1 MRRIALAAFA
11 LIVLAACQ
19 PATTEFT
26 DAERAAIR
34 DTVTQLADAVFAT
47 FRALDVDG
55 FMAPYG
61 SEVIWSENGVLGA
74 NRDSLVGAWSG
85 VFAGIQEVTSGDW
98 GEVHV
103 DVLGPD
109 AAVFTAAFDWTGV
122 DTSEAEVEVAGVWT
136 TIWART
142 DEGWKII
149 HGHESLLPL
158 PPDSI
163 RPR

>member
-1 MRRIALAAFA
+1 MRRIVLAAFA
-11 LIVLAACQ
+11 LTVLAACQ

-34 DTVTQLADAVFAT
+34 DTVTQLADVVFEA
-47 FRALDVDG
+47 FRALEVDR

-61 SEVIWSENGVLGA
+61 SEFIWAENGVLGT

-103 DVLGPD
+103 EVLGPD

-122 DTSEAEVEVAGVWT
+122 DTSGVETEVAGVWT
-136 TIWART
+136 TIWTRT

-158 PPDSI
+158 PPDSL
-163 RPR
+163 